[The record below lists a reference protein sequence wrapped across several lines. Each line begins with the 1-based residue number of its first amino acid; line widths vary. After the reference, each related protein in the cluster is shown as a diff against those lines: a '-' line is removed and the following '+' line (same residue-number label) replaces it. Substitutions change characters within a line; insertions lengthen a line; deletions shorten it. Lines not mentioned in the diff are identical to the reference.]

1 MTSKTCGKCG
11 ETKSIDDFSLQRS
24 LSVDSSK
31 KRRSNCKVCRNKSRV
46 KRIRNV
52 RAWLKQY
59 KRNSSCSKCGYSK
72 ETHESFKCR
81 ALEFHHHNDDK
92 SFSIGNSVNCGISI
106 KKIEEEIDKCIVLC
120 SRCHM
125 EIHSQ

>member
-1 MTSKTCGKCG
+1 MTSKTCGKCE

-24 LSVDSSK
+24 KDVDGSS
-31 KRRSNCKVCRNKSRV
+31 KRRSTCKVCINKSRT
-46 KRIRNV
+46 KRIHNT

-72 ETHESFKCR
+72 ETHENFSCR
-81 ALEFHHHNDDK
+81 ALEFHHHNDNK
-92 SFSIGNSVNCGISI
+92 SFSIGNSVWCGVSI
-106 KKIEEEIDKCIVLC
+106 KKIQEEIDKCIVLC